1 MSAIY
6 TKLSRVAKNFDS
18 VNMMSNLRN
27 VLEAGL
33 LFDWII
39 DVNIIQFGDIG
50 IVTVGLHL
58 NFYVVQSCSLDRSIC
73 RLMTDVLLFL
83 DIVINNKI

>member
-1 MSAIY
+1 MSAVY
-6 TKLSRVAKNFDS
+6 TKLSRVAKNFDC
-18 VNMMSNLRN
+18 VNIMSNLRN

-39 DVNIIQFGDIG
+39 DVNRIQFGDIG

-73 RLMTDVLLFL
+73 RLMRDVLFL
-83 DIVINNKI
+83 DIVIK

>member
-39 DVNIIQFGDIG
+39 DVNRIQFADIG
-50 IVTVGLHL
+50 MITVGLHL

-73 RLMTDVLLFL
+73 RLMTDVLFL